1 MAQAPAPRG
10 HDWQFLAAETISG
23 RAVIP
28 VTIAVCRECGL
39 IRNEVVV
46 AQKETRID
54 LRGECPGRQR

>member
-1 MAQAPAPRG
+1 MVQAPTPKE
-10 HDWQFLAAETISG
+10 HDWAFLAAETISG

-39 IRNEVVV
+39 IRTEVAA

-54 LRGECPGRQR
+54 LRGECLGRRG